1 LTELVNFF
9 QVMNKR
15 EYHPIPII

>member
-1 LTELVNFF
+1 
-9 QVMNKR
+9 MNKR